1 MAYKNKS
8 KKSVLNNYHT
18 LREKITLL
26 TYNELKGIGKEW
38 YSVSEELDNDLLSLD
53 TDEYRDNYLDEY
65 LERLD
70 KEISQLDLNSIEYL
84 QKSLFETFVIFKFYD
99 DEYGFL
105 DYYYELNDWYEEIYK
120 KDNSQDKK
128 IQSGFRVIVGG
139 LEGKNQNK

>member
-1 MAYKNKS
+1 MAYKKKS

-84 QKSLFETFVIFKFYD
+84 KKALFEIFVIFKFYG

-105 DYYYELNDWYEEIYK
+105 DYYYELFDWYKEIYQR
-120 KDNSQDKK
+120 DNSQDKK
-128 IQSGFRVIVGG
+128 IQSGFRVITGG
-139 LEGKNQNK
+139 LE

>member
-84 QKSLFETFVIFKFYD
+84 QKSLFETFIIFKFYD

-120 KDNSQDKK
+120 QDDSQEKK

-139 LEGKNQNK
+139 LERKNQNK